1 MDGDGNV
8 IPSSPS
14 AETSTSS
21 SDITTESTGSFFR
34 DRSTTL
40 GTLMGVSLAD
50 EEQGPVQDH
59 QPGRDAGERMVTG
72 TETTRAPAHEGEGWR
87 WRGRW
92 RRRRWRGAT
101 GGGGG
106 GGWWRLCRDDTRV
119 PTSLGHFLDMERQL
133 AGAGLLCGDGAGE
146 RNAAAVSPVL
156 EDDDGR
162 VRPPAAGA
170 AGEESG
176 RWKLR
181 RPAQATSSS
190 LARLPVLLTAICSGG
205 AA

>member
-1 MDGDGNV
+1 MDGAGDM

-14 AETSTSS
+14 AETSPSS
-21 SDITTESTGSFFR
+21 SDIATESTGSFFR

-50 EEQGPVQDH
+50 EEPGQVQEQEH
-59 QPGRDAGERMVTG
+59 QPGLDAGEGTG
-72 TETTRAPAHEGEGWR
+72 TETPRAAAHEGEGWR

-92 RRRRWRGAT
+92 RRRRRWRGAT
-101 GGGGG
+101 GG
-106 GGWWRLCRDDTRV
+106 GGWWRLCRDDARV
-119 PTSLGHFLDMERQL
+119 TTSLGHFLDMERQL

-146 RNAAAVSPVL
+146 RDAAPAAVSPPVI
-156 EDDDGR
+156 EDDGG
-162 VRPPAAGA
+162 VRPPAAGD
-170 AGEESG
+170 ESG

-181 RPAQATSSS
+181 RPAQGTSSS

>member
-1 MDGDGNV
+1 MDGDGNM

-21 SDITTESTGSFFR
+21 SDIATESTGSFFR

-50 EEQGPVQDH
+50 EEPGPVQGH
-59 QPGRDAGERMVTG
+59 QPGRDAGERTG
-72 TETTRAPAHEGEGWR
+72 TETPRAPAHEGEGWR

-106 GGWWRLCRDDTRV
+106 WWRLCRDDDRV

-133 AGAGLLCGDGAGE
+133 AGAGLLCDDGAVE
-146 RNAAAVSPVL
+146 RDAAAASPVL
-156 EDDDGR
+156 EDDGG
-162 VRPPAAGA
+162 VRPSASAAGA
-170 AGEESG
+170 AAEETG

-181 RPAQATSSS
+181 RPAQGTSSS
-190 LARLPVLLTAICSGG
+190 LARLPVLLTAIYSGG

>member
-1 MDGDGNV
+1 MDADADM

-14 AETSTSS
+14 AETSPSS
-21 SDITTESTGSFFR
+21 SDIATESTGSFFR

-50 EEQGPVQDH
+50 EEQEQGQDH
-59 QPGRDAGERMVTG
+59 HHHHHQSGQDAVDGTG
-72 TETTRAPAHEGEGWR
+72 TVTPRAPVHEDEGDGWR
-87 WRGRW
+87 WRRRW
-92 RRRRWRGAT
+92 RRRHWRSA
-101 GGGGG
+101 
-106 GGWWRLCRDDTRV
+106 GGWWRLCRDDVRV

-133 AGAGLLCGDGAGE
+133 SGTGLLCGGDGAGE
-146 RNAAAVSPVL
+146 RDAAA
-156 EDDDGR
+156 
-162 VRPPAAGA
+162 AAD
-170 AGEESG
+170 ETG

-181 RPAQATSSS
+181 RPAQGTSSS